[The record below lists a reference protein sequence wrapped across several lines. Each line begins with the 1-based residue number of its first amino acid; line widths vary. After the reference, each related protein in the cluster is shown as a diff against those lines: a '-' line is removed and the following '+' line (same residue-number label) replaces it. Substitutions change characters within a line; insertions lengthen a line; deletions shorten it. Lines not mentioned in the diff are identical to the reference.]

1 MCWRLNQFY
10 AAMRDGEHDAV
21 FCAVE
26 RDGVM
31 RRARFVDDV
40 RARAVLALLIS
51 IAALKDEDFFDP
63 DMSMSRIAT
72 PRSHAYQDG
81 RISRPLVTP
90 QEVNNYPVVP
100 GRAPFD

>member
-1 MCWRLNQFY
+1 
-10 AAMRDGEHDAV
+10 MRDGEHHAV
-21 FCAVE
+21 FRAVE
-26 RDGVM
+26 RDRMM

-51 IAALKDEDFFDP
+51 IAALKDEDFFNP
-63 DMSMSRIAT
+63 QMPMSRIAA

-90 QEVNNYPVVP
+90 QVVNEYSGVP